1 MNNDNRR
8 SELRVDGAMAIF
20 VEIRAADP
28 VSGHPA
34 EIIAC
39 SGVDLSAGG
48 LQVELDR
55 PLPVGSILRLGADA
69 RGNTP
74 AMYVVGEVRWS
85 RPTAQGHAAG
95 FAFFDS
101 DGTDIIAW
109 KKFIAG
115 KLNG

>member
-1 MNNDNRR
+1 MNDNRR
-8 SELRVDGAMAIF
+8 ADMRLGAALAVF
-20 VEIRAADP
+20 VEVRAADP
-28 VSGHPA
+28 VDGTPA
-34 EIIAC
+34 EIVAC

-69 RGNTP
+69 HGDAP
-74 AMYVVGEVRWS
+74 VMYVVGEVRWS
-85 RPTAQGHAAG
+85 RPTGKGYAAG
-95 FAFFDS
+95 FSFFDS

-115 KLNG
+115 KLAG